1 MGGSLGDI
9 CDLLV
14 QHADSLL
21 RPHFSRY
28 QEKHTVGERLG
39 HVVGTGKISRS
50 ADKCVARKLW
60 VVIWV
65 VDDCTHMLFCS
76 AEFETGAAV
85 QAQHVEHAFS
95 LSLHTPQVR
104 PRGVTF
110 LRTRPGKIT
119 VYIHDGSR
127 TERPTEYTY
136 GARHLL
142 IQTRYYFVTIGRS
155 EKSVHLR

>member
-1 MGGSLGDI
+1 MLHGIVCYACDKSVTIVTKFPFTGGSLGDI

-28 QEKHTVGERLG
+28 QEKHTVGEQLG

-65 VDDCTHMLFCS
+65 VDDCITCILGVLYLFLTGGNTDKLIS
-76 AEFETGAAV
+76 AI
-85 QAQHVEHAFS
+85 
-95 LSLHTPQVR
+95 PI
-104 PRGVTF
+104 PTF
-110 LRTRPGKIT
+110 IK
-119 VYIHDGSR
+119 S
-127 TERPTEYTY
+127 
-136 GARHLL
+136 HL
-142 IQTRYYFVTIGRS
+142 V
-155 EKSVHLR
+155 